1 LHFITFTLI
10 VYECTHVRAYT
21 DDVAQY
27 IFFVSERKASKDPL
41 DTARCLEKSNLHRHK
56 NENILVTYWKNEL
69 KEE

>member
-27 IFFVSERKASKDPL
+27 IFLCPRERPP
-41 DTARCLEKSNLHRHK
+41 RIH
-56 NENILVTYWKNEL
+56 
-69 KEE
+69 